1 MGQDLLGE
9 LKKPGGSR
17 KINRLSPD
25 RFRWGNACVTI
36 SCCTTQGVMSSFSLY
51 FRFISQSPRRPD
63 VIWHFEERRLLLSSC
78 LIVVVCCVVVVV
90 VVSLMSVMIVNII
103 YLLFIYCCNINNNT
117 YSIIP
122 KRDCLH
128 LLLLYNIA
136 HTAYYT
142 Q

>member
-9 LKKPGGSR
+9 LKKPRGSR

-36 SCCTTQGVMSSFSLY
+36 SCCTMQGVMSSFSLY
-51 FRFISQSPRRPD
+51 FKFISQSPRRPD
-63 VIWHFEERRLLLSSC
+63 VIWHFEERRLLLSC